1 MVAILAL
8 LAALVATGFLVRLA
22 SSYRSRPRPHLAAWT
37 VAILMYAV
45 ATWALF
51 AGLALGW
58 SGPVFR
64 VYFWLGAIVNVPVL
78 AVGSIYLNFGRRAG
92 HVSALVMLVAALATA
107 WVVFTVGIN
116 PTPLQAGG
124 VVRGSAVF
132 DTRIPAI
139 LAGIFSPLGALLVVV
154 LSLVA
159 VLRFWN
165 RNRSLA
171 AGNLL
176 IILAILAL
184 SVGGVK
190 STLYGGGLLAGTLLL
205 GAALLWGGFAVAS
218 GARFRSWERPGGGP
232 APPGGPP
239 TPPPEG

>member
-1 MVAILAL
+1 MAEILAL

-37 VAILMYAV
+37 VAILMYAL
-45 ATWALF
+45 ATWALLG
-51 AGLALGW
+51 GLTLGW
-58 SGPVFR
+58 TGPVFR
-64 VYFWLGAIVNVPVL
+64 VYYWLGAIVNVPVL

-92 HVSALVMLVAALATA
+92 HISAVLMALAGLATA
-107 WVVFTVGIN
+107 WVVFTVGID

-124 VVRGSAVF
+124 VARGSAVF
-132 DTRIPAI
+132 ETRLPAI
-139 LAGIFSPLGALLVVV
+139 LAGIFSPLGALVVIV

-159 VLRFWN
+159 VLRFRN

-176 IILAILAL
+176 IILAIMAL

-190 STLYGGGLLAGTLLL
+190 STSYEGGLLAGTLLI
-205 GAALLWGGFAVAS
+205 GAALLWAGFDVATRVKS
-218 GARFRSWERPGGGP
+218 SERPGGAP

-239 TPPPEG
+239 VPPPRG

>member
-1 MVAILAL
+1 MAVVLAL
-8 LAALVATGFLVRLA
+8 LAGLVATGFLLRLA
-22 SSYRSRPRPHLAAWT
+22 ASYRSRPRPHLAAWT
-37 VAILMYAV
+37 VAFLMYSL

-64 VYFWLGAIVNVPVL
+64 VYYWLGAIVNVPVL

-92 HVSALVMLVAALATA
+92 HISAVVMALAALATA
-107 WVVFTVGIN
+107 WVVFTVGLDPI
-116 PTPLQAGG
+116 PLQAGG

-132 DTRIPAI
+132 ETRLPAI
-139 LAGIFSPLGALLVVV
+139 LAGIFSPLGALVVIV

-159 VLRFWN
+159 VVRFRN

-190 STLYGGGLLAGTLLL
+190 STFYEGGLLAGTLLI
-205 GAALLWGGFAVAS
+205 GAALLWAGFDVATRLRSS
-218 GARFRSWERPGGGP
+218 GRPGGGP
-232 APPGGPP
+232 VPPGGPP
-239 TPPPEG
+239 APPPGG

>member
-1 MVAILAL
+1 MAVILAL
-8 LAALVATGFLVRLA
+8 LAGLVATGFLVRLA

-37 VAILMYAV
+37 VAILMYAL

-64 VYFWLGAIVNVPVL
+64 VYYWLGAIVNVPVL

-92 HVSALVMLVAALATA
+92 HISAVAMALAALATA
-107 WVVFTVGIN
+107 WVVFTVGID

-132 DTRIPAI
+132 ETRLPAI
-139 LAGIFSPLGALLVVV
+139 LAGIFSPLGALVVIV

-159 VLRFWN
+159 VVRFRN

-176 IILAILAL
+176 IILAIVAL

-190 STLYGGGLLAGTLLL
+190 STLYEGGLLAGTLLV
-205 GAALLWGGFAVAS
+205 GAALLWAGFDVAT
-218 GARFRSWERPGGGP
+218 RFRSSERPAGGP

-239 TPPPEG
+239 APPPGG